1 MLGAHGLFQE
11 RLADNAIELEAC
23 RWLVYRAAAEVDR
36 GSDTRTLESMVKVYS
51 SELMTR
57 VADKVL
63 QVHGGWGYTQD
74 FPIERLY
81 RDHRMWRIVEGPNE
95 VHRMVVARRLLA
107 GGIGELEQ
115 RRARPEVGMFAH
127 A

>member
-1 MLGAHGLFQE
+1 MFQE
-11 RLADNAIELEAC
+11 RLADCAIELEAC
-23 RWLVYRAAAEVDR
+23 RRFVYRAAAEVDR
-36 GSDTRTLESMVKVYS
+36 GADTRTLESMVKVYA

-63 QVHGGWGYTQD
+63 QVHGGWGYSKD
-74 FPIERLY
+74 LPIERLY

-95 VHRMVVARRLLA
+95 VHRMVVARRLLS
-107 GGIGELEQ
+107 GGVAELEHS
-115 RRARPEVGMFAH
+115 RPRPAVGMFAT